1 MLLRENFRQTTHCHT
16 HTLETL
22 THTVTHKHY
31 TNNNKIDD
39 VQLWLEQKK
48 KHQEEEKKML
58 NKKKRRK
65 SLK

>member
-48 KHQEEEKKML
+48 HQEEEKKC
-58 NKKKRRK
+58 
-65 SLK
+65 

>member
-48 KHQEEEKKML
+48 TSRGRKKML
-58 NKKKRRK
+58 NKKKGE
-65 SLK
+65 SH